1 MRTWVPPSRAGGQTS
16 RKRKSCDLRSGLRCL
31 LSPAWRH
38 LCWVH
43 GGAAPSAAPRLWE
56 PQGGGSSPPGTT
68 SCLSSRALWSPHLYR
83 AGAGGAA
90 GRSELQT
97 CLPSSLRFSS
107 LARCAGQG
115 GDRRRARD
123 THPVPS
129 SQEPQ
134 GSGSLRGQGSF
145 LGENQPK
152 FSVANLSLPGLS
164 LGQGTLNPAGV
175 FSRVSWDPYLT

>member
-1 MRTWVPPSRAGGQTS
+1 M
-16 RKRKSCDLRSGLRCL
+16 SGLRCL

-38 LCWVH
+38 QSQVH
-43 GGAAPSAAPRLWE
+43 GGAAPCCESMAMGTLR
-56 PQGGGSSPPGTT
+56 GSGSPPGTT

-123 THPVPS
+123 THPAPS
-129 SQEPQ
+129 SREPQ

>member
-1 MRTWVPPSRAGGQTS
+1 M
-16 RKRKSCDLRSGLRCL
+16 
-31 LSPAWRH
+31 SPAWRH
-38 LCWVH
+38 QSQVH
-43 GGAAPSAAPRLWE
+43 GGPAPCCESTAVGTLK
-56 PQGGGSSPPGTT
+56 GGSRPPGTT

-97 CLPSSLRFSS
+97 CLPSSQSFSS
-107 LARCAGQG
+107 LVRCAGQG